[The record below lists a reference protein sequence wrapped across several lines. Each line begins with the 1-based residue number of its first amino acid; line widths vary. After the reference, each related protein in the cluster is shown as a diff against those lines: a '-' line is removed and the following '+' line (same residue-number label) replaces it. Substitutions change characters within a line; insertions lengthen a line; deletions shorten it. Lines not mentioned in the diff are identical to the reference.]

1 MTSSSSLTSLRTIAL
16 IGNPNCGKTTLFNAL
31 TGLRQKVGN
40 YPGVTVE
47 KKEGKVRIGTEE
59 VTVLDLPGTYSLS
72 ANSPDEKVV
81 TDVLFGRIPDTP
93 LPDLIIFVADA
104 TNLERN
110 LYLLSQV
117 IDLKIPTVAAL
128 NMIDRIQASG
138 LVIDTVML
146 AQEFGIQFIPMVAS
160 KGTGIEELLT
170 ASEHAAVNE
179 HVIRRWEL
187 PERVRTEH
195 EELVSLLVEHE
206 KLAEPAAFHEAQLL
220 LSTPKEIGSF
230 AGEYSGPTLSHLQQD
245 HANLQAEGHNRHSV
259 FVESRFRWTNS
270 VYKKSVKRTIRR
282 HQNTVHDSIDAVL
295 THRIWGF
302 VIFFA
307 LMAVMFQTIFTWAN
321 YPMELIGAAFEY
333 LSSSVSTVIPEGDLQ
348 SLIANGIIGGVG
360 AVVTFLPQI
369 LFLFLFLGL
378 LEDTGYMARAAFI
391 MDRVM
396 SKVGLHGKSFIPLL
410 SSFACAIPG
419 IMATRTIE
427 NPRDRLVTILVAPMM
442 SCSARLPVFSLLIA
456 SFIPNILLFGF
467 ISLPAVVL
475 ISMYLL
481 GLAAALLT
489 ARVLKSTILKGPKP
503 VFIMELP
510 PYRIPTLKNTVIHMW
525 ERSVLFLKNAGT
537 IILGVSIILWFLAT
551 YPKLEEGTSSE
562 KLAHSFV
569 GRAGHMIEPV
579 LRPLG
584 FDWKIGIGII
594 SSLLQREVFV
604 GTLGT
609 IYNIEHADEE
619 TATLRQQ
626 MQKDK
631 DPVTGESTFTMLTAL
646 CIMVYYV
653 LAMQCLS
660 TVAVVRRETNGWKW
674 PAIQFLYMT
683 ILAYAGTFITYRV
696 GLWILS

>member
-1 MTSSSSLTSLRTIAL
+1 MNSAPPKPPIRTIAL
-16 IGNPNCGKTTLFNAL
+16 IGNPNCGKTTLFNEL

-47 KKEGKVRIGTEE
+47 KKEGKIQIGSEE
-59 VTVLDLPGTYSLS
+59 ITVLDLPGTYSLS

-81 TDVLFGRIPDTP
+81 TDILFGKITGTP
-93 LPDLIIFVADA
+93 LPDIIVFVADA

-117 IDLKIPTVAAL
+117 IDLKIPTVVAL
-128 NMIDRIQASG
+128 NMIDRIQSSG
-138 LVIDTVML
+138 ISIDTAML
-146 AQEFGIQFIPMVAS
+146 RNDFGVQFIPMIAS
-160 KGTGIEELLT
+160 KGIGTKELLST
-170 ASEHAAVNE
+170 FDNISINTGTIRQWKLPDPVRVEHN
-179 HVIRRWEL
+179 
-187 PERVRTEH
+187 
-195 EELVSLLVEHE
+195 ELVAILIDSE
-206 KLAEPAAFHEAQLL
+206 KMTEPAAFHEAQLL
-220 LSTPKEIGSF
+220 LSTPKDVTAFSDD
-230 AGEYSGPTLSHLQQD
+230 YSDTTLSHLQRD
-245 HANLQAEGHNRHSV
+245 HEHLRLSGIDRHSV

-270 VYKKSVKRTIRR
+270 VFKKSVRQTKRRG
-282 HQNTVHDSIDAVL
+282 QNTIHDSIDAVL

-307 LMAVMFQTIFTWAN
+307 LMGVMFQTIFTWAN
-321 YPMELIGAAFEY
+321 YPMELIGSAFDI
-333 LSSSVSTVIPEGDLQ
+333 LAQTVSAIIPEGDLQ
-348 SLIANGIIGGVG
+348 SLITRGIIGGVG

-369 LFLFLFLGL
+369 LFLFLFLGF

-427 NPRDRLVTILVAPMM
+427 NPRDRLVTILVAPLM

-456 SFIPNILLFGF
+456 SFVPNILIFGF

-481 GLAAALLT
+481 GLITALLT
-489 ARVLKSTILKGPKP
+489 ARLLKSTILKGPKP
-503 VFIMELP
+503 AFIMELP
-510 PYRIPTLKNTVIHMW
+510 PYRIPSLKNTFIHMW
-525 ERSVLFLKNAGT
+525 ERSILFLKNAGT
-537 IILGVSIILWFLAT
+537 IILGVSIVLWFLAT
-551 YPKLEEGTSSE
+551 YPKLDHGNSSE

-569 GRAGHMIEPV
+569 GRAGHAIEPA
-579 LRPLG
+579 LKPLG

-609 IYNIEHADEE
+609 IYNIEHADEGS
-619 TATLRQQ
+619 TTLKQQ
-626 MQKDK
+626 MLNDK
-631 DPVTGESTFTMLTAL
+631 DPVTGSPTFSLLTAL

-674 PAIQFLYMT
+674 PTIQFVYMT
-683 ILAYAGTFITYRV
+683 LLAYSGTFITYRI

>member
-1 MTSSSSLTSLRTIAL
+1 MNSAVPKTSIRTIAL
-16 IGNPNCGKTTLFNAL
+16 IGNPNCGKTTLFNEL

-47 KKEGKVRIGTEE
+47 KKEGKILIDNEE
-59 VTVLDLPGTYSLS
+59 ITVLDLPGTYSLS

-81 TDVLFGRIPDTP
+81 TDILFGRIPKTP
-93 LPDLIIFVADA
+93 IPDIVVFVSDA

-117 IDLKIPTVAAL
+117 IDLKIPTVVAL
-128 NMIDRIQASG
+128 NMFDRIPDAGIS
-138 LVIDTVML
+138 IDTVML
-146 AQEFGIQFIPMVAS
+146 QKEFGVPFFPMIAS
-160 KGTGIEELLT
+160 NGSGIKELLSAFENISLNT
-170 ASEHAAVNE
+170 DV
-179 HVIRRWEL
+179 VRQWKL
-187 PERVRTEH
+187 PEEVRIEH
-195 EELVSLLVEHE
+195 EELISILVANEE
-206 KLAEPAAFHEAQLL
+206 MAEPAAFHEAQLL
-220 LSTPKEIGSF
+220 LSTPKDITTFSD
-230 AGEYSGPTLSHLQQD
+230 EYSGETLSHLQRD
-245 HANLQAEGHNRHSV
+245 HNNLQMNGINRHSV

-270 VYKKSVKRTIRR
+270 VYKKSVQHNARR
-282 HQNTVHDSIDAVL
+282 HQNTIHDSIDAVL

-307 LMAVMFQTIFTWAN
+307 LMTVMFQTIFTWAN
-321 YPMELIGAAFEY
+321 YPMLLIGSAFDM
-333 LSSSVSTVIPEGDLQ
+333 LAHLVSTVIPQGDLQ
-348 SLIANGIIGGVG
+348 SLIARGIIGGVG

-369 LFLFLFLGL
+369 LFLFLFLGF

-396 SKVGLHGKSFIPLL
+396 NKVGLHGKSFIPLL

-427 NPRDRLVTILVAPMM
+427 NPRDRLVTILVAPLM

-467 ISLPAVVL
+467 ISLPAAVL

-481 GLAAALLT
+481 GLITALLT
-489 ARVLKSTILKGPKP
+489 ARLLKSTVLKGPKP
-503 VFIMELP
+503 AFIMELP
-510 PYRIPTLKNTVIHMW
+510 PYRIPTIKNTLIHMW
-525 ERSVLFLKNAGT
+525 ERSLLFLKNAGT
-537 IILGVSIILWFLAT
+537 IILGVSIVLWFLAT
-551 YPKLEEGTSSE
+551 YPKMEEGTSSE
-562 KLAHSFV
+562 KLSHSFV
-569 GRAGHMIEPV
+569 GRAGHAIEPV
-579 LRPLG
+579 LKPLG

-619 TATLRQQ
+619 SATLKQQ

-631 DPVTGESTFTMLTAL
+631 DPVTGQPAFSILTAL

-674 PAIQFLYMT
+674 PVLQFIYMT
-683 ILAYAGTFITYRV
+683 SLAYFGTFITYRV